1 MRKKLFRL
9 GKEYLSF
16 LKEIISIKIDKKIA
30 TILYLSLCFP
40 LFVMLI
46 DIISENYKIPW
57 LQTLQTYLT
66 LKNPLVYPFII
77 ASSIIFFGLLFA
89 ILSFAVYINKDNFF
103 KEEPKFKKDL
113 KFEEIY
119 KKLFLK
125 RFGGN
130 ANSIVKFYS
139 MSVIIY
145 YVFLLSY
152 SSLYNLKIELAHI
165 NIWEAYVI
173 FVFIFSALTLILLFH
188 FHYCI
193 LLPFQNNFIIKYI
206 VALTLS
212 ILLIFTSPPILH
224 IYPMINKIT
233 TMGMVRNSLSLILP
247 IVAALVSAYLVE
259 KRRYKLTKSPDNYP
273 FKSFSYYGFYA
284 FFNIFPVWMFIFM
297 LSLVT
302 SNVMFSAN
310 AFNLPKILD
319 SLTFLFFIATYPL
332 IVTIISVTIMHKY
345 SSKIVDTLWQ
355 WRVYFGFSEIDES
368 ENKFNTPMVKRT
380 GICIAHS
387 YDPQFLNIGRC
398 QEHILL
404 LKEKGDEVIKISVL
418 KLEIDNHF
426 RDSYTK
432 KILEGDKITV
442 FGRPRLFFDKQLEI
456 KPMIEAFNVEYA
468 SEQKERNI
476 YSITNKRDKI
486 MEKLKITEF

>member
-66 LKNPLVYPFII
+66 VKNPLVYPFII

-247 IVAALVSAYLVE
+247 IVAAFQIIILSRALVITGFMHFLTYFQYGCLFLCYL
-259 KRRYKLTKSPDNYP
+259 
-273 FKSFSYYGFYA
+273 
-284 FFNIFPVWMFIFM
+284 W
-297 LSLVT
+297 
-302 SNVMFSAN
+302 
-310 AFNLPKILD
+310 
-319 SLTFLFFIATYPL
+319 
-332 IVTIISVTIMHKY
+332 
-345 SSKIVDTLWQ
+345 
-355 WRVYFGFSEIDES
+355 
-368 ENKFNTPMVKRT
+368 
-380 GICIAHS
+380 
-387 YDPQFLNIGRC
+387 
-398 QEHILL
+398 
-404 LKEKGDEVIKISVL
+404 
-418 KLEIDNHF
+418 
-426 RDSYTK
+426 
-432 KILEGDKITV
+432 
-442 FGRPRLFFDKQLEI
+442 
-456 KPMIEAFNVEYA
+456 
-468 SEQKERNI
+468 
-476 YSITNKRDKI
+476 
-486 MEKLKITEF
+486 